1 MYVYAYKG
9 FQNNAGWTNKINR
22 LVTQWTAK
30 QACIHGTFDPYC
42 WQIEKNITFF
52 EDTPPKTPQKK
63 IYRL

>member
-30 QACIHGTFDPYC
+30 QACIHGTFDPYAG
-42 WQIEKNITFF
+42 K
-52 EDTPPKTPQKK
+52 QKK
-63 IYRL
+63 MSPFLKTLLQKHLKKDI